1 MANGSKSEQVERIFY
16 EHISFI
22 YKTVILSVVILLLA
36 VAAAVI
42 VQIWWI
48 ALAGVLALVPIY
60 FKRKKR
66 NRFIITN
73 ERFIREQFNPHH
85 NTIAVPLQNIVAVK
99 LLNRA
104 TDKYGTVR
112 IETTPEYGDQLLV
125 DGEKEVGAIMCYKV
139 PDHPTFGEI
148 VTFAKDMAVKGS

>member
-1 MANGSKSEQVERIFY
+1 MANGSKSERVERIFY

-22 YKTVILSVVILLLA
+22 YKAVILSVVILLLA
-36 VAAAVI
+36 IAAAII

-48 ALAGVLALVPIY
+48 ALAGVLALFPIY

-85 NTIAVPLQNIVAVK
+85 NIVAVPLKNIVGLK

-104 TDKYGTVR
+104 TDKCGTVR
-112 IETTPEYGDQLLV
+112 IDTTPEYGDQLLV
-125 DGEKEVGAIMCYKV
+125 DGEREVGVIMCHKI
-139 PDHPTFGEI
+139 PDHPTFGEV
-148 VTFAKDMAVKGS
+148 VTFARDMAVKDL

>member
-1 MANGSKSEQVERIFY
+1 MPNGSQSEQVERIFY

-22 YKTVILSVVILLLA
+22 YRTLILSVILFLLA
-36 VAAAVI
+36 IAAAII

-48 ALAGVLALVPIY
+48 ALIGFFAFVPVY
-60 FKRKKR
+60 YKRKKR

-85 NTIAVPLQNIVAVK
+85 NIVATPLKNIVGIK

-125 DGEKEVGAIMCYKV
+125 DGERETGVIMCYKV

-148 VTFAKDMAVKGS
+148 VTFARDMAVKGL

>member
-22 YKTVILSVVILLLA
+22 YKTVILAVVILLVA
-36 VAAAVI
+36 VAVAI
-42 VQIWWI
+42 ITQIWWI
-48 ALAGVLALVPIY
+48 ALVGVLALVPIY

-85 NTIAVPLQNIVAVK
+85 NIIAVPLQNIVGVK

-104 TDKYGTVR
+104 ADKCGTVR
-112 IETTPEYGDQLLV
+112 IETTPEFGDQLLV
-125 DGEKEVGAIMCYKV
+125 DGEKEAGVIMCYKI

-148 VTFAKDMAVKGS
+148 VTFARDVATKGL

>member
-1 MANGSKSEQVERIFY
+1 MPNVNKSEQVERIFY

-22 YKTVILSVVILLLA
+22 YRTVILSVVILLLA
-36 VAAAVI
+36 VAAAII

-48 ALAGVLALVPIY
+48 ALAGIIAFLPIY
-60 FKRKKR
+60 FKRKRR

-85 NTIAVPLQNIVAVK
+85 NIVAVPLKHIVGIK
-99 LLNRA
+99 LLSRA

-112 IETTPEYGDQLLV
+112 IEMTPEHGDQLLV
-125 DGEKEVGAIMCYKV
+125 DGEREVGVIMCDKI
-139 PDHPTFGEI
+139 PDLALFGEI
-148 VTFAKDMAVKGS
+148 VTFARDVALKSP

>member
-22 YKTVILSVVILLLA
+22 YKTVFLSVVILLLA
-36 VAAAVI
+36 IAAAII

-48 ALAGVLALVPIY
+48 ALAGILALVPIY
-60 FKRKKR
+60 FKRKRR

-85 NTIAVPLQNIVAVK
+85 NVVAVPLKNIVGLK

-112 IETTPEYGDQLLV
+112 IDTTPEYGDQLLV
-125 DGEKEVGAIMCYKV
+125 DGEREVGVIMCYKI
-139 PDHPTFGEI
+139 PDHPTFGEV
-148 VTFAKDMAVKGS
+148 VTFARDMAVNDL

>member
-1 MANGSKSEQVERIFY
+1 MPKGNKSEQVERIFY

-22 YKTVILSVVILLLA
+22 YRTVILSVVILLLA
-36 VAAAVI
+36 VAAAII

-48 ALAGVLALVPIY
+48 ALAGIIAFLPIY
-60 FKRKKR
+60 FKRKRR

-85 NTIAVPLQNIVAVK
+85 NIVAVPLKNIVGVK
-99 LLNRA
+99 LLSRA

-112 IETTPEYGDQLLV
+112 IETTPEHGDQLLV
-125 DGEKEVGAIMCYKV
+125 DGEREVGVIMCDKV
-139 PDHPTFGEI
+139 PDHATFSEI
-148 VTFAKDMAVKGS
+148 VTFARDVAVKGP

>member
-1 MANGSKSEQVERIFY
+1 MANGGKSEQVERIFY

-36 VAAAVI
+36 VAAAII
-42 VQIWWI
+42 VQIWWVALVGVI
-48 ALAGVLALVPIY
+48 ALLPIY
-60 FKRKKR
+60 FKRKRR

-85 NTIAVPLQNIVAVK
+85 NIVAAPLKNIVGVK
-99 LLNRA
+99 LLSRA

-112 IETTPEYGDQLLV
+112 IDTTPEYGDQLLV
-125 DGEKEVGAIMCYKV
+125 DGEREVGVIMCYKI

-148 VTFAKDMAVKGS
+148 VTFARDVAVKGP